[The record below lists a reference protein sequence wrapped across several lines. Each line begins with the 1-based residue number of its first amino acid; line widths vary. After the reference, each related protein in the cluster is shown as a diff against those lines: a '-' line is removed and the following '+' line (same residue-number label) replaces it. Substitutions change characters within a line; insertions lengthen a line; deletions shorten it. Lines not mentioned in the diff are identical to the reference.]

1 MARTESVAGRPRGQ
15 GPGAAA
21 EPPACSKR
29 CACVTLARKGMPM
42 LPVSDL
48 IEVARRRVA
57 GSELRSRAPSRFGD
71 RGERAPVVVWNVCMH
86 CNMTCPHC
94 YAAAVARPSPTDL
107 DTDEALALIDDLAGC
122 GVRVVIFSGGE
133 PLLRRDLF
141 ELLVRARER
150 GIAAQL
156 STNGVRIDAAVAER
170 LASVGVAYVGVS
182 IDGLAA
188 FNDAYR
194 GLPGGFEAALRGLHC
209 AKRAGMRTGLRMTLT
224 RRNVAQLPA
233 MAEAPTASTSPTCST
248 RGAAFTSPR
257 TTSPGPRRGPP
268 WSRCSSGPNRCSSP
282 ASRCASSPDRT
293 TPTASSCCD
302 GSGNATARRP
312 RSASAGCCGSGAG
325 TRRANG
331 SSTST
336 RGAAFTRISS
346 GAPPSWATSA
356 GSPSRR
362 SWSTPC
368 GSSCGGA
375 SITSPVAAA
384 CAPTGASAAARTG
397 SGPSPGSGTRGRR
410 IPPA

>member
-1 MARTESVAGRPRGQ
+1 
-15 GPGAAA
+15 
-21 EPPACSKR
+21 
-29 CACVTLARKGMPM
+29 M

-194 GLPGGFEAALRGLHC
+194 GLPGGFEAALRGLYC

-233 MAEAPTASTSPTCST
+233 MAEVA
-248 RGAAFTSPR
+248 RGAGADRFYVSHLLYSGRGFHVAADDLSRAQARAALESLFERAESLLVAGESLRVVTGSNDSDGVFLLR
-257 TTSPGPRRGPP
+257 WIGERYGAKAAERVRRLLRQRGGNSAGERILNID
-268 WSRCSSGPNRCSSP
+268 SRGRVH
-282 ASRCASSPDRT
+282 PDQFW
-293 TPTASSCCD
+293 
-302 GSGNATARRP
+302 
-312 RSASAGCCGSGAG
+312 RSAVLGDVRRQPFAAILEHPLREQLRRRLDHLTGRCGLCAHRSLCRGSHRERALARFRDPWAPDPACVMEDAEIGVASPPERFAGQG
-325 TRRANG
+325 RA
-331 SSTST
+331 
-336 RGAAFTRISS
+336 
-346 GAPPSWATSA
+346 
-356 GSPSRR
+356 
-362 SWSTPC
+362 
-368 GSSCGGA
+368 
-375 SITSPVAAA
+375 
-384 CAPTGASAAARTG
+384 
-397 SGPSPGSGTRGRR
+397 
-410 IPPA
+410 